1 MRRINQT
8 NRGALVIVSAL
19 MVVIISAGM
28 VLAQGPGKGKGRSGN
43 CDGPAGRGPEMRLER
58 MAARLDL
65 SVEQKEAVEAIHEK
79 NREKNVELRKQM
91 LRLKNELQGEML
103 KDEPSEKT
111 VLSLN
116 EKMGKIKTELKAN
129 RLQTRLAVR
138 ELLTPEQRDRMLMMG
153 QHGRGGGRQGGGP
166 GKHHFRAPRG
176 DRRGPGCDQGPCGS
190 GRGMGR
196 GMGKGDGTGPRAGSD
211 CPQAQQPDDT
221 ADDQ

>member
-1 MRRINQT
+1 MCR
-8 NRGALVIVSAL
+8 SL
-19 MVVIISAGM
+19 MPERVVIRRHALRPVDAVGTPPPLQEAYTYAPLPPEGWTPHRFRTYVLHRHKVGGM
-28 VLAQGPGKGKGRSGN
+28 HVGGVRRLVLP
-43 CDGPAGRGPEMRLER
+43 D
-58 MAARLDL
+58 D
-65 SVEQKEAVEAIHEK
+65 HE
-79 NREKNVELRKQM
+79 LP
-91 LRLKNELQGEML
+91 
-103 KDEPSEKT
+103 D
-111 VLSLN
+111 
-116 EKMGKIKTELKAN
+116 
-129 RLQTRLAVR
+129 VR
-138 ELLTPEQRDRMLMMG
+138 TFDCIDCHS